1 MTGNRSTLYF
11 PCVAKDCVRY
21 AYKSHVVCFY
31 HLCWEVV
38 ILGGGSAALVGVLI
52 WGVLAGAG

>member
-1 MTGNRSTLYF
+1 MLH